1 MESRSAPPAHF
12 PSESQ
17 QSEVTAHRLGTFSNI
32 GSVHVNLLDL
42 RAATYISQ
50 NKMQTFS

>member
-17 QSEVTAHRLGTFSNI
+17 QSETAHRLGTFSNM